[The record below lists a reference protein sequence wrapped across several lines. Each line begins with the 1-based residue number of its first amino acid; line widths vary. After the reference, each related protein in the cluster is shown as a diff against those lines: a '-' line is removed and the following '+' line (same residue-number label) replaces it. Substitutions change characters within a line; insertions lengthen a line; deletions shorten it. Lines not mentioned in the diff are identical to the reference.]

1 MAVVPIGG
9 LAPVIPPLHDSDSTF
24 LSQVPNG
31 GGVYDPLLRVTLQQL
46 DLYVKSKGSSN
57 TPIILSGTAAGVTV
71 NAGDQ
76 TLFINKNATDTLH
89 ITLYSGQNPG
99 DLLLIKDIA
108 GTASPAHPITIVPN
122 PPATID
128 GLTTVNLQIPY
139 ASMYLEWDGTKWGD
153 VAEPYPWLPLNPVL
167 VNGTATVNPDALT
180 EAQLIY
186 VNNTSLAAMTLTLG
200 PGQVVGQ
207 RVTIKDI
214 AGNASSYPITV
225 SVAPHTIETGATS
238 VQLTAAFQSLELI
251 WTGNW
256 IQIPVLP
263 PFALPPPVVINGGIT
278 VWTPGPQAFYTI
290 HVNNTSAAGIGIRL
304 NPGTVVDQRV
314 LIKDIAGNAATYV
327 INISQQNGNPID
339 GTSPFIQLN
348 ENYQSVELI
357 WTGANWGQVPPIPIP
372 PAQVPTGSATINL
385 PQVAYYTVFANNTSA
400 APITLSL
407 GPGLCT
413 EQRLIIKDIA
423 GNAGTYAITIS
434 GTGGTLI
441 DNFPTLTLNGN
452 YAGVQLIWNGTMW
465 GSVPGPALAAGSAL
479 VGPSG
484 TFPFNPGQRPLILVQ
499 VDCSGGPVTI
509 NLGDGQ
515 VFGQEVVFKD
525 TTGHAYPN
533 TITITPSANIEGLP
547 SAVITVP
554 YGSATLFWQGGV
566 WLPAPRAVP
575 PTQINTAAS
584 SISLPPFGNAMLQVV
599 AVANNT
605 GTPITVTIGAGHSDG
620 QMVVIKDVQGTMGL
634 ASSPVTI
641 ACASNIDG
649 QASLVMPR
657 RNYGAIT
664 LYWFSNTWNSDPLA
678 GPDVQA
684 TTITNTTGFT
694 LGQALRQMVYVNNGT
709 AAPMAYTLGIGQAVG
724 QEVVVKDIAGN
735 AATYPITVN
744 AAPRNIDGATSVLL
758 DANYQSLRVIWD
770 GTNWYEAPTIFPRLP
785 APFVITTGGIVS
797 FGVGREPF
805 WAVHVNN
812 GSASIVTIRLNDGL
826 TTDQRILIKDIRGN
840 AGTWNIY
847 VQRTGGLQ
855 IDGQTS
861 IIITQNYGSVELFWD
876 GSAWRQLLPKGNSH
890 NSFSNVSAYPTTGHL
905 GLGTTSP
912 GQGQNATIIPGSTG
926 RVLFNITG
934 TFWGNTFSANVSL
947 QYGSG
952 TPPALNAAQTG
963 TQIAQ
968 SYSQNTNGT
977 PSALSLTALVTGLT
991 LGTTYWFDLFFQAAQ
1006 PGLPITNYACTA
1018 VEL

>member
-57 TPIILSGTAAGVTV
+57 TPIILSGGTSADVAIPP
-71 NAGDQ
+71 GDQ
-76 TLFINKNATDTLH
+76 TIFLNVTANFALTIDP
-89 ITLYSGQNPG
+89 GQNPG
-99 DLLLIKDIA
+99 DLLKIIDIGGHLSPTVQVHVIPH
-108 GTASPAHPITIVPN
+108 GT
-122 PPATID
+122 TID
-128 GLTTVNLQIPY
+128 GQASVFMQLPY
-139 ASMYLEWDGTKWGD
+139 ASLDMVWDGTKWCQI
-153 VAEPYPWLPLNPVL
+153 AEPYPWLPLNPVL
-167 VNGTATVNPDALT
+167 VSGTTTVNPDALT

-186 VNNTSLAAMTLTLG
+186 VNNTSLAPMTLTLG
-200 PGQVVGQ
+200 AGQAVGQ

-465 GSVPGPALAAGSAL
+465 GSVPG
-479 VGPSG
+479 
-484 TFPFNPGQRPLILVQ
+484 RR
-499 VDCSGGPVTI
+499 
-509 NLGDGQ
+509 
-515 VFGQEVVFKD
+515 
-525 TTGHAYPN
+525 
-533 TITITPSANIEGLP
+533 
-547 SAVITVP
+547 
-554 YGSATLFWQGGV
+554 W
-566 WLPAPRAVP
+566 
-575 PTQINTAAS
+575 
-584 SISLPPFGNAMLQVV
+584 
-599 AVANNT
+599 
-605 GTPITVTIGAGHSDG
+605 SD
-620 QMVVIKDVQGTMGL
+620 
-634 ASSPVTI
+634 
-641 ACASNIDG
+641 
-649 QASLVMPR
+649 R
-657 RNYGAIT
+657 
-664 LYWFSNTWNSDPLA
+664 
-678 GPDVQA
+678 
-684 TTITNTTGFT
+684 
-694 LGQALRQMVYVNNGT
+694 
-709 AAPMAYTLGIGQAVG
+709 
-724 QEVVVKDIAGN
+724 
-735 AATYPITVN
+735 
-744 AAPRNIDGATSVLL
+744 
-758 DANYQSLRVIWD
+758 
-770 GTNWYEAPTIFPRLP
+770 
-785 APFVITTGGIVS
+785 
-797 FGVGREPF
+797 VGR
-805 WAVHVNN
+805 
-812 GSASIVTIRLNDGL
+812 SRL
-826 TTDQRILIKDIRGN
+826 
-840 AGTWNIY
+840 
-847 VQRTGGLQ
+847 
-855 IDGQTS
+855 
-861 IIITQNYGSVELFWD
+861 
-876 GSAWRQLLPKGNSH
+876 
-890 NSFSNVSAYPTTGHL
+890 
-905 GLGTTSP
+905 
-912 GQGQNATIIPGSTG
+912 IPGSA
-926 RVLFNITG
+926 R
-934 TFWGNTFSANVSL
+934 
-947 QYGSG
+947 
-952 TPPALNAAQTG
+952 
-963 TQIAQ
+963 
-968 SYSQNTNGT
+968 
-977 PSALSLTALVTGLT
+977 
-991 LGTTYWFDLFFQAAQ
+991 
-1006 PGLPITNYACTA
+1006 
-1018 VEL
+1018 